1 MGLDMYLTR
10 KVYVGLNY
18 EHNRTGESKVVIN
31 DKENDTT
38 KLKELVFEA
47 AYWRKH
53 NALHAYFVDRIQDG
67 EDDCKE
73 YYVDR
78 EILQEIIDKSKEDMK
93 YLDSLKFQNSEKQ
106 KDMFT
111 GKKFSYKI
119 YEDVDESKLN
129 FQTRGGFFFG
139 STDYDEYFYKDLQ
152 DTVEQLEEALKNED
166 GYFYYHS
173 SW

>member
-18 EHNRTGESKVVIN
+18 EHNKTGESKVVIN
-31 DKENDTT
+31 NKEHNIN
-38 KLKELVFEA
+38 KLKELSFEA
-47 AYWRKH
+47 GYWRKH
-53 NALHAYFVDRIQDG
+53 NALHAYFVDRIQNG
-67 EDDCKE
+67 KDDCKE

-78 EILQEIIDKSKEDMK
+78 EILQEIIDKSKKDME
-93 YLDSLKFQNSEKQ
+93 YLDSLKFHNSEEQ
-106 KDMFT
+106 KDILT
-111 GKKFSYKI
+111 GGTFSYRI

-129 FQTRGGFFFG
+129 FQTQEGFFFG

-152 DTVEQLEEALKNED
+152 DTINQLEEALKNKD
-166 GYFYYHS
+166 GDFYYQS